1 MSQTQSEDSAHGISH
16 SYMSPDGLSLH
27 YVEYG
32 EGDATPVM
40 CLPGLS
46 RNGRDFTE
54 LATSLCRRRSVYC
67 LDFRGR
73 GQSAWDPDPSRY
85 QPPVYVGDV
94 MTLFEVLNLNK
105 VILIGTSLGGIVSA
119 GLCQTIPHRIAGV
132 ILNDIGPVIDP
143 AGLARIGQYVGTGTV
158 WSNWDEAVESIRL
171 INAPVYPD
179 FTEDQWLAFARQTC
193 KQNEDNSIVQDYDP
207 AIAQAFG
214 KDDAADL
221 DLWPLFET
229 LKSVPGLLI
238 RGALSDLLSA
248 ETAEEMTVRLPKLEL
263 VTVPNRG
270 HVPTLTEPS
279 AAMAIEA
286 FVARVD
292 ALQS

>member
-1 MSQTQSEDSAHGISH
+1 MTQTQGRDSGHGISH
-16 SYMSPDGLSLH
+16 SYTSPDGLSLH

-32 EGDATPVM
+32 GGNGTPVL

-46 RNGRDFTE
+46 RNGRDFAE
-54 LATSLCRRRSVYC
+54 LAVSLCHERTVYC

-73 GQSAWDPDPSRY
+73 GQSEWDPDPSRY
-85 QPPVYVGDV
+85 TPPVYVGDV
-94 MTLFEVLNLNK
+94 MTLLDALALNK

-119 GLCQTIPHRIAGV
+119 GLCQTVPHRIAGV
-132 ILNDIGPVIDP
+132 VLNDIGPVIDP
-143 AGLARIGQYVGTGTV
+143 AGLARIGQYVGTATV
-158 WSNWDEAVESIRL
+158 WPNWDEAVAAIRL
-171 INAPVYPD
+171 INAPIYPD
-179 FTEDQWLAFARQTC
+179 FTEAQWLAFAKQTC
-193 KQNEDNSIVQDYDP
+193 KQNKDGSVVQDYDP

-214 KDDAADL
+214 RDDAAGL

-248 ETAEEMTVRLPKLEL
+248 KTAEEMTNRLPELKLI
-263 VTVPNRG
+263 TVPNRG
-270 HVPTLTEPS
+270 HVPTLTEPH
-279 AAMAIEA
+279 AAVAIET

-292 ALQS
+292 TL